1 MARQSFVAEQ
11 LATSRLVSPFDMT
24 VNSAHSYY
32 VVCRK
37 DMQTSPK
44 IKAFKDWLLS
54 EINM

>member
-54 EINM
+54 EIYM